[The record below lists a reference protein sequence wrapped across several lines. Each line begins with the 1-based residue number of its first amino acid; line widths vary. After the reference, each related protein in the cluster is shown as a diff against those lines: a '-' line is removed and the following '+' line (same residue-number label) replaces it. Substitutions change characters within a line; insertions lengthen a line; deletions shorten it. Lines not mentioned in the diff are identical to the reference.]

1 MIITSDSPSLPQSL
15 LDTVTDKSKECLTLQ
30 EHTDQ
35 LKASLADETRVKI
48 ELFQYLS
55 EARKYVLVHVL
66 EIYPLLFS

>member
-1 MIITSDSPSLPQSL
+1 M
-15 LDTVTDKSKECLTLQ
+15 TLQ

-55 EARKYVLVHVL
+55 EARK
-66 EIYPLLFS
+66 